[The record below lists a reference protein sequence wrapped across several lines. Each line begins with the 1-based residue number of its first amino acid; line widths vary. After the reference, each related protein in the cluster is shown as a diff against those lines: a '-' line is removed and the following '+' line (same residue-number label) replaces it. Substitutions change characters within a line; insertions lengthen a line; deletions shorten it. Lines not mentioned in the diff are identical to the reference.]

1 MCTIESSHIDFQ
13 FFFHVVS
20 LNLLRYIQL
29 VGEGEPLCK
38 KKKKTGKKTKKLL
51 QIILFIYSL
60 HQRKISNLYST
71 AFFVIGAY

>member
-1 MCTIESSHIDFQ
+1 MCTVESSHIDFQ

-38 KKKKTGKKTKKLL
+38 KKKKPGKKSKKLL
-51 QIILFIYSL
+51 
-60 HQRKISNLYST
+60 
-71 AFFVIGAY
+71 

>member
-1 MCTIESSHIDFQ
+1 MCTVESSHIDFQ

-38 KKKKTGKKTKKLL
+38 KKKKQEKNPKNFYRSSF
-51 QIILFIYSL
+51 LFIVFTNVRFQTCTVQL
-60 HQRKISNLYST
+60 FL
-71 AFFVIGAY
+71 

>member
-1 MCTIESSHIDFQ
+1 MCTVESSHIDFQ

-38 KKKKTGKKTKKLL
+38 KKKTGKKIQKTSIDRPFYL
-51 QIILFIYSL
+51 
-60 HQRKISNLYST
+60 
-71 AFFVIGAY
+71 

>member
-38 KKKKTGKKTKKLL
+38 KKNRKKNQKTSADRPFYL
-51 QIILFIYSL
+51 
-60 HQRKISNLYST
+60 
-71 AFFVIGAY
+71 